1 MDTPRRRSARILKKV
16 TSESEASD
24 INTDDELT
32 LLTQTPTTHRRLK
45 KPSKRTPAK
54 STVKISQAE
63 RVPETVYEQAEE
75 TEDTGNAP
83 NVSDKVASP
92 THHVKKS
99 SRRRIE
105 NSIEIVDNDD
115 EDQYSL
121 SKPIVSPKKSPKKKL
136 KSPLKSAEEEF
147 VEHDEAEDEKD
158 NKNSLQKPIA
168 SPKKNPKKKLRS
180 PLKHTKEEFVKLNDE
195 ADDEEED
202 EDCLPPNPIVSP
214 KKSPKKKVKS
224 SLKPAEKEFIKLDVE
239 AENKGDEDSLS
250 KPVASP
256 IKSPRKSPKKKLRS
270 HLKPAEEEF
279 DDKGDNKLETTTTV
293 KASNIE
299 EANIIEEENQPC
311 NTEIQ
316 IETKKK
322 PRFKVDLK
330 KYEDN
335 NSTSPLL
342 RLRFELKNSSIF
354 KDHFQQIKNKG
365 MPSQKMDVNDICG
378 LDGIQLEESVK
389 KEPEL
394 ETNLDI
400 KKSSRSKDSS
410 DNQVAKL
417 MKKSVLPPDMEKE
430 KNCPVFNQSKYSITK
445 ERKKQAQETA
455 GPGWYNLP
463 KTELTDEVK
472 RDLQVLKMRK
482 VLNTKQHYKR
492 EDSKAIPKFFQMGTI
507 IEGSHEYYSSRI
519 SKKERK
525 RTMVDE
531 LLADSEFRKKNKKR
545 MIEYEMRKG
554 AGGKGHHK
562 KKIQK
567 RKPSK
572 QRT

>member
-1 MDTPRRRSARILKKV
+1 MSVSSVNGRMDTPRRRSARILKKV

-54 STVKISQAE
+54 STVKTSQAE

-75 TEDTGNAP
+75 TEDTAP
-83 NVSDKVASP
+83 NVSDKVTSP
-92 THHVKKS
+92 KS
-99 SRRRIE
+99 SKRRIE
-105 NSIEIVDNDD
+105 NVIKIVDN
-115 EDQYSL
+115 EDQFSL
-121 SKPIVSPKKSPKKKL
+121 QGPIVSPKKSPKKKS

-147 VEHDEAEDEKD
+147 AEHDEAEDEKD

-168 SPKKNPKKKLRS
+168 SPKKNPKKKLNS
-180 PLKHTKEEFVKLNDE
+180 PLKHANKEFVKLNAG

-202 EDCLPPNPIVSP
+202 EDCLQPNPIVSP
-214 KKSPKKKVKS
+214 KKSPKKKLKS
-224 SLKPAEKEFIKLDVE
+224 PLKPAGKEFMKLDVE
-239 AENKGDEDSLS
+239 ADNKGDEDSLS
-250 KPVASP
+250 KPVTSP
-256 IKSPRKSPKKKLRS
+256 KKSPRKSPKKMLKS
-270 HLKPAEEEF
+270 HLKPAEEDF
-279 DDKGDNKLETTTTV
+279 DDKADNKLKTSTL
-293 KASNIE
+293 KACNIE
-299 EANIIEEENQPC
+299 EANITKEENQPC
-311 NTEIQ
+311 NTKIQ

-342 RLRFELKNSSIF
+342 ILRFELKNSSIF

-365 MPSQKMDVNDICG
+365 MSSQKMAVNDICG

-430 KNCPVFNQSKYSITK
+430 KNCPVFNKSKYSIAK

-455 GPGWYNLP
+455 GPGWYNMP

-562 KKIQK
+562 NKTQK